1 MLESHGSALR
11 HTAGAVLALVLTL
24 AAREASSARQ
34 DAPALC
40 ADDMARQLR
49 AWAVTGPARPQPAL
63 LPGSWL
69 RHWPTKTLGVWVI
82 EDASPLHAAASR
94 VGAGL
99 LEQVTWSA
107 DCVAH
112 RTERARASAPGP
124 VFSDGDLRAR
134 LAAGGRGA
142 LYVWS
147 PHMPLS
153 VDGYRQLEPA
163 ARSRQVA
170 VDVLLDPSANRD
182 FARAALA
189 AGLPASA
196 LRVVD
201 AVELEFR
208 EATVHAPSLLVYRDG
223 RVVEA
228 ILRGYRTT
236 AEYEQF
242 LDRELAPR
250 PD

>member
-1 MLESHGSALR
+1 MAPSPGSTRR
-11 HTAGAVLALVLTL
+11 HTARAVLALVLVL
-24 AAREASSARQ
+24 AARQAPAARQ

-40 ADDMARQLR
+40 ADDLARQLR
-49 AWAVTGPARPQPAL
+49 AWQVTGPARPQPAL
-63 LPGSWL
+63 LPGTWL
-69 RHWPTKTLGVWVI
+69 RHWPTTTLGVWVV
-82 EDASPLHAAASR
+82 EDASPRHAAATR
-94 VGAGL
+94 VGAGR

-107 DCVAH
+107 DCVPH
-112 RTERARASAPGP
+112 RTGRPRASAPGP
-124 VFSDGDLRAR
+124 SFSDGDLRTR
-134 LAAGGRGA
+134 LAIGGRGA

-170 VDVLLDPSANRD
+170 VDVLLDPAANRD

-242 LDRELAPR
+242 LDRELPPR
-250 PD
+250 PY